1 MRNSKLQTPNSNK
14 HSTLDSQARGLSVD
28 SHWPDANGDNR
39 DAWVLRDDPPEA
51 GARHPFDFE
60 ERTARFGEAIV
71 RFSKKIPRGP
81 TNNRLIDQLVGAR
94 TSVGANF
101 CEASDCV
108 SKKDFRYTVKRC
120 IKEAKETR
128 FFLRMVVASEP
139 SLGEEARSLYREA
152 TELVRILATMH
163 GK

>member
-1 MRNSKLQTPNSNK
+1 MRNSKPQTPNSNK
-14 HSTLDSQARGLSVD
+14 PSTRNLQPRGASRYL
-28 SHWPDANGDNR
+28 PRPGANGKDNGG
-39 DAWVLRDDPPEA
+39 WVLRDESPKASAP
-51 GARHPFDFE
+51 HPFDFE

-71 RFSKKIPRGP
+71 RFSKKIPLGP
-81 TNNRLIDQLVGAR
+81 TNNRLIDQLVGAG

-128 FFLRMVVASEP
+128 FFLRMVVASE
-139 SLGEEARSLYREA
+139 RSLREA

>member
-1 MRNSKLQTPNSNK
+1 MRNSKPQTPNSNK
-14 HSTLDSQARGLSVD
+14 PSTRNTQQHDWNDGSG
-28 SHWPDANGDNR
+28 WPETNGNGG
-39 DAWVLRDDPPEA
+39 DAWVLKDEPSKAD
-51 GARHPFDFE
+51 RHPFDFE
-60 ERTARFGEAIV
+60 ERTARFGETIV
-71 RFSKKIPRGP
+71 GFSKRIPRGP
-81 TNNRLIDQLVGAR
+81 TNNRLIDQLVGAG
-94 TSVGANF
+94 TSIGANF

-128 FFLRMVVASEP
+128 FFLRMIAASEP
-139 SLGEEARSLYREA
+139 SMSEAARSLYREA